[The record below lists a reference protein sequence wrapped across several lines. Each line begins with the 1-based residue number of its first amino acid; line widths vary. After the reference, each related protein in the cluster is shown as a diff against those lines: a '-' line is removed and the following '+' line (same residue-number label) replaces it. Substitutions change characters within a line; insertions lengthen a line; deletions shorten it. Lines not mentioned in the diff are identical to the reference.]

1 VRDGLLFVLSGGVSR
16 VLRESFPAALGTCLA
31 LVLEFER
38 VEAARPHELAVRV
51 VGEDGEDIAHVE
63 AEVRVDNPER
73 AEPGENVHRPIA
85 VDLRGVALVKPGAYE
100 LRVYVDGEHRRT
112 LQLWA
117 ELLAPAGTI
126 DL

>member
-1 VRDGLLFVLSGGVSR
+1 M
-16 VLRESFPAALGTCLA
+16 RESYPAALGTCLA

-38 VEAARPHELAVRV
+38 LEAGRPHDLVVLV
-51 VGEDGEDIAHVE
+51 VGEDGEDIARVQ

-73 AEPGENVHRPIA
+73 AKPGENVHLPIA
-85 VDLRGVALVKPGAYE
+85 VDLRGVVLAKVGAYE

-117 ELLAPAGTI
+117 EPLPGTV